1 MGRFARRN
9 RAEGWHGLSGF
20 TAPHC
25 GSLRAADAGREVEL
39 YGWVARRRDHG
50 GLIFVDLRDR
60 WGAVQV
66 VFNPATAPNV
76 HNAAA
81 SLRAEYVVSVRG
93 IVQRRPEGSEN
104 QNLPTGEVE
113 VHACELEV
121 LNTSKTPPFQVE
133 GDLEPDETVRLKYR
147 YLDLR
152 RPRMQTIMR
161 VRHRVNHITHAYFDE
176 HDFLEVETPIL
187 TKSTPEGARDFLVPS
202 RLHRGRFYALPQ
214 SPQQMKQLLMVAGV
228 QRYYQIARCLRDE
241 DLRADRAAE
250 FTQLDVEMSFNDEED
265 VFEIIEGW
273 IGRLWKEILDVDLLR
288 PWPRL
293 SMGEALLRYGTDK
306 PDLRYE
312 LEVADLSD
320 ALAGTGARVF
330 RSALDAGGVVRGL
343 CVPGGREMARRELDE
358 LALMARG
365 AGGGGLAWL
374 PGGPLDKFVSL
385 EELRAIQVATGAGP
399 DDLVL
404 IAADRKRR
412 AERVMGLIRSE
423 VARRRKLI
431 REGEWRFLWIHP
443 MYLFEEDDEG
453 NLTYGHHPFTR
464 PMEED
469 LALLDERPYEVR
481 AHAYDIV
488 CNGYE
493 LASGSLRIHD
503 RALQERVFQIL
514 GLSGQTIQ
522 SRFGHLMEAF
532 EYGVPPHGGIAP
544 GLDRIVMLLT
554 GTDNI
559 RDVIAFPKT
568 QSVLD
573 LMMDAPS
580 PVEEGQLQE
589 LGIQLRAA
597 GVTRSPTG

>member
-1 MGRFARRN
+1 M
-9 RAEGWHGLSGF
+9 
-20 TAPHC
+20 
-25 GSLRAADAGREVEL
+25 
-39 YGWVARRRDHG
+39 
-50 GLIFVDLRDR
+50 DLRDR

-66 VFNPATAPNV
+66 VFNPTTAPTV
-76 HNAAA
+76 HAAA
-81 SLRAEYVVSVRG
+81 AGLRAEYVVRVRG

-113 VHACELEV
+113 VHACDLEV

-133 GDLEPDETVRLKYR
+133 GDLEPDETVRLKHR

-152 RPRMQTIMR
+152 RPRMQNIMR

-273 IGRLWKEILDVDLLR
+273 IGRLWKEILDVDLPR

-293 SMGEALLRYGTDK
+293 SMGEALLHYGTDK

-312 LEVADLSD
+312 LNVADLGT
-320 ALAGTGARVF
+320 ALAHTEARVF
-330 RSALDAGGVVRGL
+330 RSALDGGGVVRGL
-343 CVPGGREMARRELDE
+343 CVPGGRDMTRRELDE
-358 LALMARG
+358 LAMMARG

-385 EELRAIQVATGAGP
+385 EELRGIQGATGAGA

-404 IAADRKRR
+404 IAADRRRR
-412 AERVMGLIRSE
+412 AEKVMGLIRSE
-423 VARRRKLI
+423 LARRRKLI

-443 MYLFEEDDEG
+443 MYLFDEDDEG

-469 LALLDERPYEVR
+469 LAFLEERPYDVR

-493 LASGSLRIHD
+493 LASGSLRIHN

-514 GLSGQTIQ
+514 GLSSETIQ
-522 SRFGHLMEAF
+522 ARFGHLLEAF

-589 LGIQLRAA
+589 LGIQLGAA
-597 GVTRSPTG
+597 GVARSPTG

>member
-1 MGRFARRN
+1 V
-9 RAEGWHGLSGF
+9 SGF

-25 GSLRAADAGREVEL
+25 GSLRSADAGHEVEL

-50 GLIFVDLRDR
+50 GLVFVDLRDR

-66 VFNPATAPNV
+66 VFNPATAPALHGGATN
-76 HNAAA
+76 
-81 SLRAEYVVSVRG
+81 LRAEYVVRVRG
-93 IVQRRPEGSEN
+93 IVHRRPEGSEN
-104 QNLPTGEVE
+104 PNLPTGEVE

-121 LNTSKTPPFQVE
+121 LNASKTPPFQVE
-133 GDLEPDETVRLKYR
+133 GDQEPDETVRLKYR

-152 RPRMQTIMR
+152 RPRMQHIMQ

-202 RLHRGRFYALPQ
+202 RLHRGKFYALPQ
-214 SPQQMKQLLMVAGV
+214 SPQQMKQLLMVSGV

-265 VFEIIEGW
+265 VFDVIEGW
-273 IGRLWKEILDVDLLR
+273 IGRLWKEILDVDLPR

-293 SMGEALLRYGTDK
+293 PMGEALLRYGTDK

-312 LEVADLSD
+312 LEIADLGE
-320 ALAGTGARVF
+320 ALARTEARVF
-330 RSALDAGGVVRGL
+330 RSALDGGGVVRGL
-343 CVPGGREMARRELDE
+343 SVPGGRGLARRELDE
-358 LALMARG
+358 LVTIARG
-365 AGGGGLAWL
+365 AGGAGLAWL
-374 PGGPLDKFVSL
+374 PGGPLDKFLSQ
-385 EELRAIQVATGAGP
+385 EEVEAIQRQTGAGP

-412 AERVMGLIRSE
+412 AEKVMGLIRGE
-423 VARRRKLI
+423 IARRRRLV
-431 REGEWRFLWIHP
+431 REGEWRFLWVHP
-443 MYLFEEDDEG
+443 MFLFDEDDEG

-469 LALLDERPYEVR
+469 LALLDERPYDVR

-503 RALQERVFQIL
+503 RAMQERVFQIL
-514 GLSGQTIQ
+514 GLSDETIQ
-522 SRFGHLMEAF
+522 ARFGHLLEAF

-544 GLDRIVMLLT
+544 GLDRIVMLLA

-568 QSVLD
+568 QSMLD

-580 PVEEGQLQE
+580 AVEEGQLKE
-589 LGIQLRAA
+589 LGIQVRAA
-597 GVTRSPTG
+597 DVAPSPTR

>member
-1 MGRFARRN
+1 V
-9 RAEGWHGLSGF
+9 SGF

-25 GSLRAADAGREVEL
+25 GSLRSADAGHEVEL

-50 GLIFVDLRDR
+50 GLVFVDLRDR

-66 VFNPATAPNV
+66 VFNPATAPAL
-76 HNAAA
+76 HGAATN
-81 SLRAEYVVSVRG
+81 LRAEYVVRVRG

-104 QNLPTGEVE
+104 PNLPTGEVE
-113 VHACELEV
+113 VQACELEV
-121 LNTSKTPPFQVE
+121 LNASKTPPFQVE
-133 GDLEPDETVRLKYR
+133 GDQEPDETVRLKYR

-152 RPRMQTIMR
+152 RPRMQHIMR

-202 RLHRGRFYALPQ
+202 RLHRGKFYALPQ
-214 SPQQMKQLLMVAGV
+214 SPQQMKQLLMVSGV

-265 VFEIIEGW
+265 VFDVIEGW
-273 IGRLWKEILDVDLLR
+273 IGRLWKEILDVDLPR

-293 SMGEALLRYGTDK
+293 PIGEALLRYGTDK

-312 LEVADLSD
+312 LEIADLGE
-320 ALAGTGARVF
+320 ALARTEARVF
-330 RSALDAGGVVRGL
+330 RSALDGGGVVRGL
-343 CVPGGREMARRELDE
+343 SVPGGRGLARRELDE
-358 LALMARG
+358 LVTIARG
-365 AGGGGLAWL
+365 AGGAGLAWL
-374 PGGPLDKFVSL
+374 PGGPLDKFLSQDEV
-385 EELRAIQVATGAGP
+385 EAIQRQTGAGP

-412 AERVMGLIRSE
+412 AEKVMGLIRGE
-423 VARRRKLI
+423 IARRRRLV
-431 REGEWRFLWIHP
+431 REGEWRFLWVHP
-443 MYLFEEDDEG
+443 MFLFDEDDEG

-464 PMEED
+464 PIRED
-469 LALLDERPYEVR
+469 LALLEERPYDVR

-503 RALQERVFQIL
+503 RAMQERVFQIL
-514 GLSGQTIQ
+514 GLSDETIQ
-522 SRFGHLMEAF
+522 ARFGHLLEAF

-544 GLDRIVMLLT
+544 GLDRIVMLLA

-568 QSVLD
+568 QSMLD

-580 PVEEGQLQE
+580 SVEEGQLGE
-589 LGIQLRAA
+589 LGIQVSAA
-597 GVTRSPTG
+597 DVAPSPTR

>member
-1 MGRFARRN
+1 M
-9 RAEGWHGLSGF
+9 SGF
-20 TAPHC
+20 TAPRC

-39 YGWVARRRDHG
+39 YGWVGRRRDHG

-66 VFNPATAPNV
+66 VFNPAVVPEA
-76 HNAAA
+76 HEAA
-81 SLRAEYVVSVRG
+81 SDLRAEYVVRVRG
-93 IVQRRPEGSEN
+93 VVQRRPAGSEN
-104 QNLPTGEVE
+104 PNLPTGEIE

-121 LNTSKTPPFQVE
+121 LNASKTPPFPIEADQ
-133 GDLEPDETVRLKYR
+133 EPDETLRLKYR

-152 RPRMQTIMR
+152 RPRMQNILR
-161 VRHRVNHITHAYFDE
+161 VRHRVNHLTHEYFDE

-202 RLHRGRFYALPQ
+202 RLHPGHFYALPQ
-214 SPQQMKQLLMVAGV
+214 SPQQLKQLLMVSGV

-265 VFEIIEGW
+265 VFDIIEGW
-273 IGRLWKEILDVDLLR
+273 IGRLWKDILDVDLPR

-293 SMGEALLRYGTDK
+293 SMDEALLRYGTDK
-306 PDLRYE
+306 PDLRFE
-312 LEVADLSD
+312 LEIADLD
-320 ALAGTGARVF
+320 DVLASTEARVF
-330 RSALDAGGVVRGL
+330 RSALDSGGVVRGL
-343 CVPGGREMARRELDE
+343 AVPGGRDLARRELEE
-358 LALMARG
+358 LVTLARG
-365 AGGGGLAWL
+365 AGGAGLAWL
-374 PGGPLDKFVSL
+374 PGGPLDKFVAAD
-385 EELRAIQVATGAGP
+385 ELQGVMRATGAGP

-404 IAADRKRR
+404 IVADRKRR
-412 AERVMGLIRSE
+412 AETVMGLIRGE
-423 VARRRKLI
+423 VASRRKLI

-443 MYLFEEDDEG
+443 MNLFHEDDEG

-481 AHAYDIV
+481 AHAYDVV

-493 LASGSLRIHD
+493 LASGSLRIYD
-503 RALQERVFQIL
+503 RATQERVFQIL
-514 GLSGQTIQ
+514 GLSNETIQ
-522 SRFGHLMEAF
+522 ARFGHLLEAF

-568 QSVLD
+568 QSMLD

-580 PVEEGQLQE
+580 PVEDAQLQE
-589 LGIQLRAA
+589 LGIQLRPREVAKSA
-597 GVTRSPTG
+597 SR

>member
-1 MGRFARRN
+1 M
-9 RAEGWHGLSGF
+9 SGF

-25 GSLRAADAGREVEL
+25 GSLRAVDAGHEVDL
-39 YGWVARRRDHG
+39 YGWVGRRRDHG

-66 VFNPATAPNV
+66 VFNPATDAAV
-76 HNAAA
+76 HEKATG
-81 SLRAEYVVSVRG
+81 LRAEYVVRVRG

-104 QNLPTGEVE
+104 PNLPTGEVE
-113 VHACELEV
+113 VQACEVEV
-121 LNTSKTPPFQVE
+121 INTSKTPPFQVE
-133 GDLEPDETVRLKYR
+133 GDQEPDETVRLKYR

-152 RPRMQTIMR
+152 RPRMQHIMR
-161 VRHRVNHITHAYFDE
+161 LRHRVNHITHAYFDE

-187 TKSTPEGARDFLVPS
+187 TRSTPEGARDFLVPS
-202 RLHRGRFYALPQ
+202 RLHQGKFYALPQ

-250 FTQLDVEMSFNDEED
+250 FTQLDVEMSFNDEND

-273 IGRLWKEILDVDLLR
+273 IGRLWAEILGVDLSR

-293 SMGEALLRYGTDK
+293 AMGDALLRYGTDK
-306 PDLRYE
+306 PDLRFE
-312 LEVADLSD
+312 LEIADLGQ
-320 ALAGTGARVF
+320 ALADTEARVL
-330 RSALDAGGVVRGL
+330 RAALDDGGVVRGL
-343 CVPGGREMARRELDE
+343 AVPGGRDMSRRELDE
-358 LALMARG
+358 LAAIARG

-374 PGGPLDKFVSL
+374 PGGPLDKFLSSGEMSAV
-385 EELRAIQVATGAGP
+385 QDATGAGAE
-399 DDLVL
+399 DLVL
-404 IAADRKRR
+404 IVAGRKRR
-412 AERVMGLIRSE
+412 AETVMGLIRGE
-423 VARRRKLI
+423 VARRRGLI
-431 REGEWRFLWIHP
+431 REGEWRFLWIYP
-443 MYLFEEDDEG
+443 MYLFDEDDEG

-464 PMEED
+464 PMRED
-469 LALLDERPYEVR
+469 FALLDHRPYDVR

-493 LASGSLRIHD
+493 LASGSLRIYD

-514 GLSGQTIQ
+514 GLSDESIQ
-522 SRFGHLMEAF
+522 ARFGPLLEAF

-544 GLDRIVMLLT
+544 GLDRIVMLLA

-568 QSVLD
+568 QSMLD
-573 LMMDAPS
+573 LMMEAPS
-580 PVEEGQLQE
+580 TVDETQLRE
-589 LGIQLRAA
+589 LGIRLRVPDVARA
-597 GVTRSPTG
+597 PTR

>member
-1 MGRFARRN
+1 M
-9 RAEGWHGLSGF
+9 SGF

-25 GSLRAADAGREVEL
+25 GSLRSADAGHEVEL

-50 GLIFVDLRDR
+50 GLVFVDLRDR

-66 VFNPATAPNV
+66 VFNPATAPAL
-76 HNAAA
+76 HGAATN
-81 SLRAEYVVSVRG
+81 LRAEYVVRVRG

-104 QNLPTGEVE
+104 PNLPTGEVE
-113 VHACELEV
+113 VQACELEV
-121 LNTSKTPPFQVE
+121 LNASKTPPFQVE
-133 GDLEPDETVRLKYR
+133 GDQEPDETVRLKYR

-152 RPRMQTIMR
+152 RPRMQHIMR

-202 RLHRGRFYALPQ
+202 RLHGGKFYALPQ
-214 SPQQMKQLLMVAGV
+214 SPQQMKQLLMVSGV

-265 VFEIIEGW
+265 VFDVIEGW
-273 IGRLWKEILDVDLLR
+273 IGRLWKEILDVDVPR

-293 SMGEALLRYGTDK
+293 PMGEALLRYGTDK

-312 LEVADLSD
+312 LEIADLGE
-320 ALAGTGARVF
+320 ALARTEARVF
-330 RSALDAGGVVRGL
+330 RSALDGGGVVRGL
-343 CVPGGREMARRELDE
+343 SVPGGRGLARRELDE
-358 LALMARG
+358 LVTIARG
-365 AGGGGLAWL
+365 AGGAGLAWL
-374 PGGPLDKFVSL
+374 PGGPLDKFLSQ
-385 EELRAIQVATGAGP
+385 EEVEAIQRQTGAGP

-412 AERVMGLIRSE
+412 AEKVMGLIRGE
-423 VARRRKLI
+423 IARRRRLV
-431 REGEWRFLWIHP
+431 REGEWRFLWVHP
-443 MYLFEEDDEG
+443 MFLFDEDDEG

-469 LALLDERPYEVR
+469 LALLDERPYDVR

-503 RALQERVFQIL
+503 RAMQERVFQIL
-514 GLSGQTIQ
+514 GLSDETIQ
-522 SRFGHLMEAF
+522 ARFGHLLEAF

-544 GLDRIVMLLT
+544 GLDRIVMLLA

-568 QSVLD
+568 QSMLD

-580 PVEEGQLQE
+580 AVEEGQLKE
-589 LGIQLRAA
+589 LGIQVRAA
-597 GVTRSPTG
+597 DVAPSPTR

>member
-1 MGRFARRN
+1 M
-9 RAEGWHGLSGF
+9 SGF

-66 VFNPATAPNV
+66 VFNPATAQAV
-76 HNAAA
+76 HNAAT
-81 SLRAEYVVSVRG
+81 SLRAEYVVRVRG

-104 QNLPTGEVE
+104 LNLATGEVE
-113 VHACELEV
+113 VQACELEV
-121 LNTSKTPPFQVE
+121 LSQSKTPPFQVE
-133 GDLEPDETVRLKYR
+133 GDQEPDEMVRLRYR

-152 RPRMQTIMR
+152 RPRMQQIMR
-161 VRHRVNHITHAYFDE
+161 VRHQVNHITHAYFDE
-176 HDFLEVETPIL
+176 HDFLEVETPML
-187 TKSTPEGARDFLVPS
+187 AKSTPEGARDFLVPS

-214 SPQQMKQLLMVAGV
+214 SPQQMKQLLMVSGV

-265 VFEIIEGW
+265 VFNIIEGW
-273 IGRLWKEILDVDLLR
+273 IGRLWKEILDVDVR
-288 PWPRL
+288 RAWPRL
-293 SMGEALLRYGTDK
+293 PMGEALLRYGTDK

-312 LEVADLSD
+312 LEIADLD
-320 ALAGTGARVF
+320 EALAHTEARVF
-330 RSALDAGGVVRGL
+330 RSALDGGGVIRGL
-343 CVPGGREMARRELDE
+343 SVPGGRDLPRRELDE
-358 LALMARG
+358 LVTIARG
-365 AGGGGLAWL
+365 AGGAGLACL
-374 PGGPLDKFVSL
+374 PGGPLDKFVRPD
-385 EELRAIQVATGAGP
+385 ELAAIQRQTGAGP

-412 AERVMGLIRSE
+412 AEKVMGLIRGE
-423 VARRRKLI
+423 IARRRKLI
-431 REGEWRFLWIHP
+431 RENEWRFLWIHP
-443 MYLFEEDDEG
+443 MYLFDEDDEG

-464 PMEED
+464 PMTED
-469 LALLDERPYEVR
+469 LAFLDERPYDVR

-503 RALQERVFQIL
+503 RAMQERVFQIL
-514 GLSGQTIQ
+514 GLSEDTIQ
-522 SRFGHLMEAF
+522 ARFGHLLEAF
-532 EYGVPPHGGIAP
+532 DYGVPPHGGIAP

-568 QSVLD
+568 QSMLD

-580 PVEEGQLQE
+580 PVEDSQLRE
-589 LGIQLRAA
+589 LGIELRAEDL
-597 GVTRSPTG
+597 TRSSTR

>member
-1 MGRFARRN
+1 M
-9 RAEGWHGLSGF
+9 SGF
-20 TAPHC
+20 TAPRC

-39 YGWVARRRDHG
+39 YGWVGRRRDHG

-66 VFNPATAPNV
+66 VFNPAAVPEA
-76 HNAAA
+76 HEAA
-81 SLRAEYVVSVRG
+81 SDLRAEYVVRVRG
-93 IVQRRPEGSEN
+93 VVQRRPAGSEN
-104 QNLPTGEVE
+104 PNLPTGEIE

-121 LNTSKTPPFQVE
+121 LNASKTPPFPIEADQ
-133 GDLEPDETVRLKYR
+133 EPDETLRLKYR

-152 RPRMQTIMR
+152 RPRMQNILR
-161 VRHRVNHITHAYFDE
+161 VRHRVNHLTHEYFDE

-202 RLHRGRFYALPQ
+202 RLHPGHFYALPQ
-214 SPQQMKQLLMVAGV
+214 SPQQLKQLLMVSGV

-265 VFEIIEGW
+265 VFDIIEGW
-273 IGRLWKEILDVDLLR
+273 IGRLWKDILDVDLPR

-293 SMGEALLRYGTDK
+293 SMDEALLRYGTDK
-306 PDLRYE
+306 PDLRFE
-312 LEVADLSD
+312 LEIADLGD
-320 ALAGTGARVF
+320 VLASTEARVF
-330 RSALDAGGVVRGL
+330 RSALDSGGVVRGVA
-343 CVPGGREMARRELDE
+343 VPRGRDLARRELEE
-358 LALMARG
+358 LVTLARG
-365 AGGGGLAWL
+365 AGGAGLAWL
-374 PGGPLDKFVSL
+374 PGVPLDKFVAAD
-385 EELRAIQVATGAGP
+385 ELHGVMRATGAGP

-404 IAADRKRR
+404 IVADRKRR
-412 AERVMGLIRSE
+412 AEKVMGLIRSE
-423 VARRRKLI
+423 VASRRKLI

-443 MYLFEEDDEG
+443 MNLFHEDDEG

-481 AHAYDIV
+481 AHAYDVV

-493 LASGSLRIHD
+493 LASGSLRIYD
-503 RALQERVFQIL
+503 RATQERVFQIL
-514 GLSGQTIQ
+514 GLSNETIQ
-522 SRFGHLMEAF
+522 ARFGHLLEAF

-568 QSVLD
+568 QSMLD

-580 PVEEGQLQE
+580 PVEDAQLQE
-589 LGIQLRAA
+589 LGIQLRPREVAKSA
-597 GVTRSPTG
+597 SR

>member
-1 MGRFARRN
+1 V
-9 RAEGWHGLSGF
+9 SGF
-20 TAPHC
+20 SGPRA
-25 GSLRAADAGREVEL
+25 GELRATDVGRDVEL
-39 YGWVARRRDHG
+39 YGWVGRRRDHG

-66 VFNPATAPNV
+66 VFNPATAP
-76 HNAAA
+76 AAHEVA
-81 SLRAEYVVSVRG
+81 SGLRAEYVVRARG
-93 IVQRRPEGSEN
+93 AVQRRPDGSEN
-104 QNLPTGEVE
+104 PNLPTGEVE
-113 VHACELEV
+113 VHACEVEV
-121 LNTSKTPPFQVE
+121 LNTSKPTPWPLDGE
-133 GDLEPDETVRLKYR
+133 EPEESVRLKYR

-152 RPRMQTIMR
+152 RPRMQEILR
-161 VRHRVNHITHAYFDE
+161 VRHRVNHLTHAYFDE

-202 RLHRGRFYALPQ
+202 RLHPGEFYALPQ

-241 DLRADRAAE
+241 DLRADRSAE

-265 VFEIIEGW
+265 VFDIIEGW
-273 IGRLWKEILDVDLLR
+273 IGRLWKEILDVDLPR
-288 PWPRL
+288 PWPRMP
-293 SMGEALLRYGTDK
+293 MGEALLRYGTDK

-312 LEVADLSD
+312 LEIADLGE
-320 ALAGTGARVF
+320 ALAGTQARIF
-330 RSALDAGGVVRGL
+330 RSALDGGGAVRGL
-343 CVPGGREMARRELDE
+343 AVPGGRDMTRRELDE
-358 LALMARG
+358 LVALAKG
-365 AGGGGLAWL
+365 AGGAGLAWL
-374 PGGPLDKFVSL
+374 PGGPLDKFLTPAEL
-385 EELRAIQVATGAGP
+385 EAVQRATGAGP

-404 IAADRKRR
+404 VAADRRRR
-412 AERVMGLIRSE
+412 AEKVMGLVRVEI
-423 VARRRKLI
+423 ARRRRLV
-431 REGEWRFLWIHP
+431 REGEWRFLWLHP
-443 MYLFEEDDEG
+443 MFLFDEDDDG

-469 LALLDERPYEVR
+469 LALLAERPYEVR

-503 RALQERVFQIL
+503 RALQERVFEIL
-514 GLSGQTIQ
+514 GLSHETIRA
-522 SRFGHLMEAF
+522 RFGHLLEAF

-568 QSVLD
+568 QSMVD
-573 LMMDAPS
+573 LMMEAPS
-580 PVEEGQLQE
+580 TVDEIQLRD
-589 LGIQLRAA
+589 LGIQLR
-597 GVTRSPTG
+597 PPK